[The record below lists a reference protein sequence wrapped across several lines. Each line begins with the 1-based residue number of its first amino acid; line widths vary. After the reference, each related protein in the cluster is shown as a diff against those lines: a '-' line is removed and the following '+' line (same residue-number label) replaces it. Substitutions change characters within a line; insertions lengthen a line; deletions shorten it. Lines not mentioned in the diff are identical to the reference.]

1 MCKSTHIAR
10 VYLALL
16 AFCAFVGATDL
27 GETLFLARAM
37 GQPLAQQAAESPPH
51 KNLALDRAYQL
62 SPPPSYQYCTDP
74 DDDKQLT
81 DGKYTAGYFWT
92 QKSTVGWYLY
102 SPQITVDL
110 GRPEPIDGIMINCP
124 GGGAAGVKFPEE
136 ITFLVSDD
144 NELFHEVARLTP
156 RGFKQDGKRWYT
168 HKFLADA
175 LKTRGRYVMIRL
187 DKSGSTVFADEIE
200 IYQGDHDPSAVKFV
214 GEARSRKAMAFAQ
227 YGVTPDSFRRG
238 HFPEWPHIRWATPR
252 ADGPIKSILMAYSG
266 DMRDAVEVAQRLDL
280 DYTPVQHFS
289 YYRSNAL
296 GDLMQEQ
303 IAEALPECEVM
314 IVGGFRWEA
323 TPKALLDKIKAR
335 VRDGMGLVCV
345 SSVPSWLDPVRDVLD
360 HAPLGDDQGIL
371 DLVPM
376 SAIPGYRKPRKS
388 HLQLGTFGRGRV
400 AWINWAAFGRGS
412 HSLTPDFRL
421 DDIDDDAM
429 GPTEYAYAALSK
441 VIGWAADRQT
451 QRIDSIDASAGTVL
465 VKLSPGDTASTLEVQ
480 VRDRYF
486 DGGKPMTTQVWKFA
500 GSSRFSHG
508 NHLHGTNFVDVWVR
522 DDKGAVI
529 DFGSVAFET
538 TREAFIESVDV
549 AKPLFAAG
557 EPIRATVRV
566 QGEMAGLRLVAV
578 LRDTC
583 GRQVT
588 PEQVI
593 PVGDGG
599 VVALTLRHDNPLTL
613 CALLSLELRKSLP
626 GIHTVGTERVQ
637 RHMERVW
644 VDMPAKDD
652 YTFCAWYAWDS
663 QPIAFHGLRM
673 LRDLGVDTYVSLPG
687 AWRAENA
694 AFVNMRHGPENV
706 ERVHPQNKDDSLVRV
721 PCLTDPA
728 YRAKV
733 QDRIEQMAEEVR
745 PYGVLE
751 WSLGDESTLGRR
763 DYCHSPSCLAAFRE
777 YLKETH
783 QSLDALNAAWGT
795 DFQSWEEVAPATKQ
809 QVEGQDHLG
818 PWLEHRRYMEKLFAD
833 YHAWCGELVVK
844 HIPDAKVGI
853 SGTPRV
859 NAYSG
864 HDWWQLMQRSLTH
877 LSGYGGVQRSVQ
889 QSFMRP
895 GTFYSTFLGY
905 DYKDTDEQRARYS
918 AWDLLF
924 HGANGI
930 NYYTLVSNTLNCPM
944 IRPDG
949 SLTNKAPWFFE
960 ETKELKAGMG
970 KLFMT
975 ATYENDGIAL
985 HYSPPSIHAAEA
997 LGLFDPRDALRN
1009 YNINLSNVCNILQ
1022 QCQFQFD
1029 FVHEEQMVAGE
1040 LSRYKLLIL
1049 PWSSAISEEE
1059 STAITEFV
1067 RKGGTVLADSF
1078 CGVRD
1083 DHGTPRAMLDDLF
1096 GIKQP
1101 LELPELAPSRLA
1113 IDFGEMCTGLV
1124 PPDVL
1129 EVPIASGVT
1138 ALQLKGGTAIGRIGD
1153 APACIMRKH
1162 GEGKAIFLNCSF
1174 SNYGQ
1179 VWDAGAAGEVLEEIA
1194 SPQSVTLPIRRFVAG
1209 LVRGAG
1215 VVAPVTEKRRAG
1227 ESPDLELSRFTLGES
1242 RLTGVLGSIKAGPVD
1257 EDDILSFDLALPE
1270 AAHVYESRGETYLGK
1285 TRLINH
1291 RAPRGIARVYAA
1303 LPYRVKDVSID
1314 GPGEIRQGELLPL
1327 EIAVNAE
1334 DGKPGTHVVHVLVLG
1349 PADDAS
1355 RRRERA
1361 HYARNLRVE
1370 NGRAKTT
1377 IPFAYND
1384 TPGEWT
1390 IVAKDAA
1397 TGVAGRKVVTV
1408 SEAKRN
1414 QMSSPL
1420 PGLIRNLQ
1428 PK

>member
-1 MCKSTHIAR
+1 MWKSANIAC
-10 VYLALL
+10 VYLALPAL
-16 AFCAFVGATDL
+16 YVILSAAGSGTTQFP
-27 GETLFLARAM
+27 ARAL
-37 GQPLAQQAAESPPH
+37 GQTLVQQAPH
-51 KNLALDRAYQL
+51 DASRKNLAIGKPYQL

-81 DGKYTAGYFWT
+81 DGKYTAGYYWT

-110 GRPEPIDGIMINCP
+110 GRSESIEAIMINCP
-124 GGGAAGVKFPEE
+124 GGGTAGVKFPEG
-136 ITFLVSDD
+136 ISFLVSDD
-144 NELFHEVARLTP
+144 NESFHEVARLTP
-156 RGFKQDGKRWYT
+156 RGLKQDGKTWYT

-200 IYQGDHDPSAVKFV
+200 IYRGNHDPSTVKFA
-214 GEARSRKAMAFAQ
+214 GEARSRKTMSFAQ
-227 YGVTPDSFRRG
+227 YGVTPDSYQRG
-238 HFPEWPHIRWATPR
+238 HFPQWPHIKWATPR

-266 DMRDAVEVAQRLDL
+266 DMREAVEVAQRLEL
-280 DYTPVQHFS
+280 DYVPVQHFS
-289 YYRSNAL
+289 YYSSDTL
-296 GDLMQEQ
+296 GGLMQEQ
-303 IAEALPECEVM
+303 ITEALPECEVM
-314 IVGGFRWEA
+314 IVGGYRWEA
-323 TPKALLDKIKAR
+323 TPDELLEKIKQR

-345 SSVPSWLDPVRDVLD
+345 SSVPKWLDPVRDVLD
-360 HAPLGDDQGIL
+360 HAPLDDDQGIL

-376 SAIPGYRKPRKS
+376 AAIPGYRKPRKS
-388 HLQLGTFGRGRV
+388 HLHLGGCGRGRV

-421 DDIDDDAM
+421 ADIDDDAM

-441 VIGWAADRQT
+441 VIGWAAGRQT
-451 QRIDSIDASAGTVL
+451 RRIDSIDASAGTVL

-877 LSGYGGVQRSVQ
+877 LSGYGGVQRTIQ
-889 QSFMRP
+889 RSFMRP

-905 DYKDTDEQRARYS
+905 DYKDSDEQRARYS

-949 SLTNKAPWFFE
+949 SLTNKAPWFFAE
-960 ETKELKAGMG
+960 AKELKAGMG

-975 ATYENDGIAL
+975 ATYENDGIAV
-985 HYSPPSIHAAEA
+985 HYSPPGIHAAKA
-997 LGLFDPRDALRN
+997 LGLFDDRDALRN
-1009 YNINLSNVCNILQ
+1009 YNINLSNVCSILQ

-1029 FVHEEQMVAGE
+1029 FIHEDRMAAGE

-1059 STAITEFV
+1059 ATAIKAFV
-1067 RKGGTVLADSF
+1067 RGGGTVLADSY

-1083 DHGTPRAMLDDLF
+1083 DHGAPRAMLDDLF
-1096 GIKQP
+1096 GVEQP
-1101 LELPELAPSRLA
+1101 LDLPELGPSEVTVDLGT
-1113 IDFGEMCTGLV
+1113 ILTGLASPNVHKV
-1124 PPDVL
+1124 PV
-1129 EVPIASGVT
+1129 ASGVT
-1138 ALQLKGGTAIGRIGD
+1138 ELRLNGGTAAGKIGG
-1153 APACIMRKH
+1153 APACVIRDHRM
-1162 GEGKAIFLNCSF
+1162 GKTIFLNFSF

-1179 VWDAGAAGEVLEEIA
+1179 VWDAGAAGEVLEEVS
-1194 SPQSVTLPIRRFVAG
+1194 SPRSVTLPIRRFVAS

-1215 VVAPVTEKRRAG
+1215 VKTPVAETRGSG
-1227 ESPDLELSRFTLGES
+1227 ESPNLELSRFTLGKS
-1242 RLTGVLGSIKAGPVD
+1242 RLLGVLGSIKAGPVD
-1257 EDDILSFDLALPE
+1257 ETDVLSFDLTLPE
-1270 AAHVYESRGETYLGK
+1270 ATHVYESRSGTYLGK
-1285 TRLINH
+1285 TKLINH

-1303 LPYRVKDVSID
+1303 IPYRVKAVSIG
-1314 GPGEIRQGELLPL
+1314 GPTEVRQGDLLPL
-1327 EIAVNAE
+1327 EIAVNSE
-1334 DGKPGTHVVHVLVLG
+1334 DGKPGTHLVHVSLLG
-1349 PADDAS
+1349 PADD
-1355 RRRERA
+1355 RGQRRERS
-1361 HYARNLRVE
+1361 HYAQNLHAE
-1370 NGRAKTT
+1370 DGLASTA
-1377 IPFAYND
+1377 IPLAHND

-1397 TGVAGRKVVTV
+1397 TGVSARKAVKV
-1408 SEAKRN
+1408 
-1414 QMSSPL
+1414 
-1420 PGLIRNLQ
+1420 LQ
-1428 PK
+1428 KK